1 MIDSIQ
7 GDSQFYHKYAVRK
20 IEHSKLNEA
29 LHFLK
34 IMISVILSLMAIIL
48 YRGQKQPWLC
58 EAHFWKSNHF
68 YI

>member
-34 IMISVILSLMAIIL
+34 IMITSEK
-48 YRGQKQPWLC
+48 Y
-58 EAHFWKSNHF
+58 
-68 YI
+68 